1 MIVRIGVSDT
11 RKELELDMADDAHDA
26 VKADLEA
33 AITAGAGVLWIAD
46 RHGRQVGVPA
56 DRSRMS
62 TLASRIRAKDRVRRL
77 SQRCERP
84 QTSWIDGCS
93 SSPARAA

>member
-46 RHGRQVGVPA
+46 RHGRQVGIPA
-56 DRSRMS
+56 DRVAYVDIGEPGSGPKIGFG
-62 TLASRIRAKDRVRRL
+62 A
-77 SQRCERP
+77 
-84 QTSWIDGCS
+84 
-93 SSPARAA
+93 